1 MIQKQTYN
9 KDELKKGVM
18 AELMVDFESFADD
31 LATWVVRYLIDHD
44 YSRNFK
50 KETSLVSQ

>member
-50 KETSLVSQ
+50 KETSLVS